1 MKPGPAQK
9 QIECGKKLPSS
20 DMFMPDMTK
29 EAISEKIKKMSC
41 GKPQYMLSTCYMRK
55 RGASLREIARQLMKP
70 FSTIRGWLVRMTERG
85 INGIWDKKSTGRKR
99 ILDRSDLK
107 MFEE

>member
-1 MKPGPAQK
+1 MKPKSAQK
-9 QIECGKKLPSS
+9 RIECDKKLPSG

-29 EAISEKIKKMSC
+29 EAIYEKIKKMLC
-41 GKPQYMLSTCYMRK
+41 GKPRYILSACYMRK

-70 FSTIRGWLVRMTERG
+70 FSTIRGWLARMAERG
-85 INGIWDKKSTGRKR
+85 IEGMWDKKSTGRKK
-99 ILDRSDLK
+99 ILNRSDLK